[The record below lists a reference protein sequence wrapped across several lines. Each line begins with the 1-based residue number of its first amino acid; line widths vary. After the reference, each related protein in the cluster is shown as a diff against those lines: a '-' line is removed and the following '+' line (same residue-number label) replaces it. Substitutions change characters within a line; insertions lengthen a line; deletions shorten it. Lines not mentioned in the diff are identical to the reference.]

1 MDSIPAA
8 TVARLPVYLRCLNDL
23 PTEKATISSDELADL
38 VRVNAA
44 KLRKDLSY
52 LGSYGTRGVG
62 YDVDHLRAQIGL
74 ELGLSRSW
82 RVAIV
87 GTGNLGRALA
97 GYKGFT
103 DRGFD
108 IEGLFDDDPKK
119 VGKKILGRIIEPL
132 DDLDQA
138 VAERKISIGLIATP
152 AAAAQEVADRLV
164 AAGVSSILNFAPV
177 VLSVPDGIEVRRVD
191 LSVELQILSHYM
203 QRQLLPRDM
212 AN

>member
-1 MDSIPAA
+1 M
-8 TVARLPVYLRCLNDL
+8 RCLNDL

-119 VGKKILGRIIEPL
+119 IGKKILGRVIEPL
-132 DDLDQA
+132 DDLDKA

-177 VLSVPDGIEVRRVD
+177 VLSVPEGIEVRRVD

>member
-87 GTGNLGRALA
+87 GTGNLGRA
-97 GYKGFT
+97 
-103 DRGFD
+103 
-108 IEGLFDDDPKK
+108 
-119 VGKKILGRIIEPL
+119 
-132 DDLDQA
+132 
-138 VAERKISIGLIATP
+138 
-152 AAAAQEVADRLV
+152 
-164 AAGVSSILNFAPV
+164 
-177 VLSVPDGIEVRRVD
+177 
-191 LSVELQILSHYM
+191 
-203 QRQLLPRDM
+203 
-212 AN
+212 

>member
-119 VGKKILGRIIEPL
+119 IGKKILGRIIEPL
-132 DDLDQA
+132 DDLDKA

-177 VLSVPDGIEVRRVD
+177 VLSVPEGIEVRRVD

>member
-1 MDSIPAA
+1 M
-8 TVARLPVYLRCLNDL
+8 PVYLRCLNDL

-119 VGKKILGRIIEPL
+119 IGKKILGRVIEPL
-132 DDLDQA
+132 DDLDKA

-177 VLSVPDGIEVRRVD
+177 VLSVPEGIEVRRVD